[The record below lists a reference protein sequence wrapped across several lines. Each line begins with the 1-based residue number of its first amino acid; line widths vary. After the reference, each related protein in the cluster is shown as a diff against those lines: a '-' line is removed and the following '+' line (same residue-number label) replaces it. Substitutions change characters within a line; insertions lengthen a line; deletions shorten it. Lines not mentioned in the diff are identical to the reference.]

1 MVSIF
6 VLEKKKEE
14 ERKMRIEFKENN
26 GRELVSVEDGRVALK
41 NFRGDKFGNGGKR
54 SFCLV
59 IPTEEIKDELIKR
72 GWNVRIK
79 PPFHEDEEPFM
90 YLPININDFR
100 DDGRG
105 PNVYIKSGNNPLYK
119 VESNNRLDSLQDMS
133 IAGIDLYFR
142 PYDNPERGT
151 RTAWAQS
158 LKIYQ
163 RITDPFYEDYEHEN
177 NPANMDG
184 DAF

>member
-1 MVSIF
+1 
-6 VLEKKKEE
+6 
-14 ERKMRIEFKENN
+14 MRIEFKENN

-133 IAGIDLYFR
+133 IAGVDLHFR
-142 PYDNPERGT
+142 PYDNLERGT

-158 LKIYQ
+158 VKIHQ
-163 RITDPFYEDYEHEN
+163 RITDPFYEDYENEN
-177 NPANMDG
+177 HKDPSDFDG
-184 DAF
+184 ETF